1 MFRYTIP
8 DPKPQLVLD
17 PEGFD
22 DLESQLQQLD
32 AEFKLREVELTFK
45 KEKYFFGDVGSAQDV
60 FRFVKNN
67 IQSGIEVQEHFVA
80 LFLNQANR
88 IIGYYHHSMGTI
100 NSTQVDIEVLAAAAV
115 KILAKSVI
123 VAHNHPSGKLKPSE
137 ADRNVTRKLKAALQ
151 FFDIHLLDHL
161 IVTNEGYYSF
171 AEQNEGSLSGLSGHP
186 VAEVEKALREEILKQ
201 IKKLTPANAPNLY
214 ALASSPQGYLEA
226 EEMIVRRVLKEG
238 LPPVSAIPLI
248 EQEMDMI

>member
-115 KILAKSVI
+115 KILAKAVI
-123 VAHNHPSGKLKPSE
+123 VAHNHPSGKLMPSE

-171 AEQNEGSLSGLSGHP
+171 AEQNEGALSGLSGHP

-214 ALASSPQGYLEA
+214 AIASSPQGYLEA

-248 EQEMDMI
+248 EQEMDML

>member
-115 KILAKSVI
+115 KILAKAVI
-123 VAHNHPSGKLKPSE
+123 VAHNHPSGKLMPSE

-171 AEQNEGSLSGLSGHP
+171 AEQNEGALSGLSGHP

-214 ALASSPQGYLEA
+214 ALASSPQGYLEI

>member
-22 DLESQLQQLD
+22 DLESQLTQLD

-115 KILAKSVI
+115 KILAKAVI
-123 VAHNHPSGKLKPSE
+123 VAHNHPSGKLIPSE

-151 FFDIHLLDHL
+151 LFDIHLLDHL
-161 IVTNEGYYSF
+161 IVTNDGYYSF
-171 AEQNEGSLSGLSGHP
+171 AEQNEGALSGLSGHP

-214 ALASSPQGYLEA
+214 AFASSPQGYLEI